1 MTKLYTCLWI
11 TLSLFFIGESTVQGQ
26 DRKIENDPEAKVILD
41 KVSKKYRSFKSLKV
55 EFKLSMESAE
65 GDLNESY
72 NGSAIIKDEKYRLET
87 DQLIVICDNVKR
99 WTYLKDSKELQI
111 NFYEPDPENIESPAQ
126 LFTIYEKDFY
136 YRLLEENNGVAKIE
150 LIPQDISESP
160 FERIHLFVNTAKSEI
175 EKAQI
180 RNKDKVEFTWQIE
193 TFNPNLELD
202 EGQVFAFDNSK
213 HEVVHEEDLTK

>member
-1 MTKLYTCLWI
+1 MRNLFTILMAAFCL
-11 TLSLFFIGESTVQGQ
+11 FISSDSIAQ
-26 DRKIENDPEAKVILD
+26 DRHIENDPDAKVILD

-72 NGSAIIKDEKYRLET
+72 KGSALIKDEKYRLET
-87 DQLIVICDNVKR
+87 DQLLVVCNNVKR

-126 LFTIYEKDFY
+126 LFTIYDEDFF
-136 YRLLEENNGVAKIE
+136 YRLLEEKNGIAVIE
-150 LIPQDISESP
+150 LFPQELNESP
-160 FERIHLFVNTAKSEI
+160 FERITLFVNTGKSEI
-175 EKAQI
+175 EKAKI

-193 TFNPNLELD
+193 TFNPNIELNEERD
-202 EGQVFAFDNSK
+202 FSFDSNK
-213 HEVVHEEDLTK
+213 FEVVHEEDLTK